1 VIPLAAADP
10 QFITRARGALLAHAA
25 GSKLTVSDDSVG
37 APAALARLLGESLA
51 DRGELDA
58 GDVTRRWI
66 EWMERDG
73 RGLGRTTRRALELI
87 DSGVA
92 PFDAGGRARDLEP
105 ARPPGSGAVVRC
117 LPAALCF
124 HDDADRLIR
133 VATQQAALTH
143 ADPRCLWAAAAVALA
158 ARELLHGNPFFADEV
173 LHRLRDRA
181 PRVVLDA
188 VHRAPRIERSAL
200 PLGGSGEETD
210 AVRCMEIAL
219 WFALHE
225 RSLEAALQ
233 FLAGAG
239 GDASGNA
246 ATAGALL
253 GARDGEAAIPHFWLK
268 AIADASGLAALAERL
283 IAAA

>member
-1 VIPLAAADP
+1 VTPPSPDDP
-10 QFITRARGALLAHAA
+10 QLVARARGALLAHAA
-25 GSKLTVSDDSVG
+25 GSRLTASGDEIG
-37 APAALARLLGESLA
+37 APATLARLLGESLA

-58 GDVTRRWI
+58 GDVTRRWV

-87 DSGVA
+87 ESGVE
-92 PFDAGGRARDLEP
+92 PFDAGRRARELEP
-105 ARPPGSGAVVRC
+105 GRPPGSGAMVRC
-117 LPAALCF
+117 LPAALRF

-158 ARELLHGNPFFADEV
+158 ARELLHGNPFFPDEV

-188 VHRAPRIERSAL
+188 IHRAPRSERSVL
-200 PLGGSGEETD
+200 PLASSSEETD
-210 AVRCMEIAL
+210 AVRCLEIAL

-225 RSLEAALQ
+225 RSLEAGLR

-253 GARDGEAAIPHFWLK
+253 GARDGEAAIPHLWLTQ
-268 AIADASGLAALAERL
+268 IADATGLAALAERL
-283 IAAA
+283 VAAA